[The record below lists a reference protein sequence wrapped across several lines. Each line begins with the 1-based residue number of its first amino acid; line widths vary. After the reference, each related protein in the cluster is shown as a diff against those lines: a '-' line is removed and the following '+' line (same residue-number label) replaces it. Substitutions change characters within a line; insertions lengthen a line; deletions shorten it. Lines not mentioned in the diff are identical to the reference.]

1 MEAEPGTTHLGTS
14 EYKGFQVNPPLALSA
29 PPIDPLYLPADHKQP
44 RERPPARGRGGCVAH
59 GNDPDIAGLGFSKDR
74 NIGVTQADQDRNG
87 GLRVA

>member
-1 MEAEPGTTHLGTS
+1 LRDCT
-14 EYKGFQVNPPLALSA
+14 
-29 PPIDPLYLPADHKQP
+29 YLLVSRRFNPAD
-44 RERPPARGRGGCVAH
+44 ENLAVAH